1 MGLCYCHYMSQVFR
15 IMPALM
21 LVSIPTLAET
31 ISEPATFT
39 QNSSTQGTA
48 MVAESPAGP
57 LGLRFSGGLIIDTE
71 RSDAQFGQ
79 SDLENASP
87 YLGIGVMQRHGN
99 MDFSA
104 DLGFVQRERCATEDC
119 TATSVSTAGPETDT
133 QPVLN
138 LGFRLRF

>member
-1 MGLCYCHYMSQVFR
+1 MLRASRV
-15 IMPALM
+15 MPALL

-39 QNSSTQGTA
+39 QNSATQGTA

-57 LGLRFSGGLIIDTE
+57 LGLRFSGGLIIDGNHPE
-71 RSDAQFGQ
+71 AQFGQ
-79 SDLENASP
+79 SDLNSASP

-104 DLGFVQRERCATEDC
+104 DLGFVQRERCADDYC
-119 TATSVSTAGPETDT
+119 LASSVSNSATQTDT

-138 LGFRLRF
+138 LGFKLRF